1 MYMCVEEELR
11 IVDKGS
17 KEMTTGL
24 LRCDVSGGV
33 AVITI
38 DNPPA
43 NALNST
49 LMLELMA
56 TFGMLHGRRDVLAVV
71 LTAAGTRFFMGG
83 ADIRELLTVETA
95 EEGTTFSA
103 KGHEVMRVVEEFD
116 RPVIA
121 AVNGFALGGGC
132 ELAMACDIRIAAESA
147 RFGQPEANLGVIPG
161 AGGTQ
166 RLPRLV
172 GKGKAKEIMMTGDII
187 SAQEALRI
195 GLVERVVPDTEL
207 LSHSVGLAQ
216 KIAAKGPAA
225 IRLIKKA
232 TNEGMEMPLAEGLRL
247 ETSLFGQACAFEDK
261 KEGVNA
267 FLERR
272 SPAFLNK

>member
-1 MYMCVEEELR
+1 
-11 IVDKGS
+11 
-17 KEMTTGL
+17 MTTGL
-24 LRCDVSGGV
+24 VSCDISDEV

-56 TFGMLHGRRDVLAVV
+56 TLEMLHSRRNVLSVV
-71 LTAAGTRFFMGG
+71 LTAAGARFFMGG
-83 ADIRELLTVETA
+83 ADIRELLAVNTA
-95 EEGTTFSA
+95 EEGATFSA
-103 KGHEVMRVVEEFD
+103 KGHEVMRAVEGFD

-187 SAQEALRI
+187 SAEEALSI
-195 GLVERVVPDTEL
+195 GLVERVVPDAEL
-207 LSHSVGLAQ
+207 LSHSVGLAR

-225 IRLIKKA
+225 IRLIKQA
-232 TNEGMEMPLAEGLRL
+232 INEGMEMSLAEGLRL
-247 ETSLFGQACAFEDK
+247 ETSLFGQACAFGDK
-261 KEGVNA
+261 NEGVNA
-267 FLERR
+267 FLEKR
-272 SPAFLNK
+272 SPVFLNN